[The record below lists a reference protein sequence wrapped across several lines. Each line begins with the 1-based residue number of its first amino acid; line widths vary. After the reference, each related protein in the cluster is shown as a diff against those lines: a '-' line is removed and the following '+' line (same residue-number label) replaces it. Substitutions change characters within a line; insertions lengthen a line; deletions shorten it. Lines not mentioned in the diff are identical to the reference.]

1 MLNNSNELELMHACQ
16 ISPSVIA
23 ELSDM
28 LLHHARKMGFDDV
41 VIRKRTDGA
50 TALVAVRRE
59 RVSVQ

>member
-16 ISPSVIA
+16 IAQSVIA

-41 VIRKRTDGA
+41 VIRKRSDGA
-50 TALVAVRRE
+50 TALVAVKRRE
-59 RVSVQ
+59 MMQ